1 MTDEQTFFFK
11 NFYFNVQILN
21 SFGVYSVQMLNA
33 DMVDRFF
40 YMRRNTKSRV
50 VRSDLE
56 SLSLFFIYLIIFLV
70 TIPDL
75 KQSMAT

>member
-1 MTDEQTFFFK
+1 
-11 NFYFNVQILN
+11 
-21 SFGVYSVQMLNA
+21 MLNA

-40 YMRRNTKSRV
+40 YMRRNSKSCV

-75 KQSMAT
+75 KQSMATWYSLNIK